1 MVDNFWTIFL
11 NSDSS
16 EQLALTAALIYCA
29 VLRIPQFC
37 GANVT
42 HLLETCNVPLDG
54 ALYIFNEF
62 MPTAI

>member
-1 MVDNFWTIFL
+1 MVYNVGTKSW

-42 HLLETCNVPLDG
+42 HLLGTCNVPLDG
-54 ALYIFNEF
+54 AFYILNKFL
-62 MPTAI
+62 PTAI